1 MSFQASPVNTSIT
14 VLLPLAFPF
23 VPIITSDKQLTVDE
37 LEKQTAVPLPVLR
50 LSPGSFIVPETGSKN
65 YSFVAENI
73 GGSSEAIIM
82 VPPFMIDD
90 YSLPFRLILD
100 GIRNGIGL
108 HDGYRTSMQLTQRT
122 TNMTD
127 KRCNVY
133 SIRVPYYYTMPR
145 SISNYLRYALL
156 IVDDRHALSD
166 ANICEVGP
174 SSTLKQSS
182 LWTKSEIQCNCASNA
197 RERCRKQYVS
207 ATMCG
212 PSWKLV
218 PDDTV
223 SLDSIAMFILLIANC
238 NAVNVDFQRL
248 QKSIVCA
255 SALDSRCPM
264 LRRRRAAPAILSMLG
279 NTSVKNRYGG
289 ALQHYFPAI
298 NSLEIQAVNMA
309 ALYSDFF
316 EQLQ

>member
-1 MSFQASPVNTSIT
+1 LHFCTYQ
-14 VLLPLAFPF
+14 
-23 VPIITSDKQLTVDE
+23 
-37 LEKQTAVPLPVLR
+37 VPLPVLR
-50 LSPGSFIVPETGSKN
+50 LSPGSFIVPESGSKN

-122 TNMTD
+122 TNITD

-166 ANICEVGP
+166 ANICEGLMVEKCFLP
-174 SSTLKQSS
+174 CSSSS
-182 LWTKSEIQCNCASNA
+182 RIIVTAL
-197 RERCRKQYVS
+197 
-207 ATMCG
+207 
-212 PSWKLV
+212 
-218 PDDTV
+218 
-223 SLDSIAMFILLIANC
+223 SLIYM
-238 NAVNVDFQRL
+238 
-248 QKSIVCA
+248 
-255 SALDSRCPM
+255 
-264 LRRRRAAPAILSMLG
+264 
-279 NTSVKNRYGG
+279 
-289 ALQHYFPAI
+289 
-298 NSLEIQAVNMA
+298 
-309 ALYSDFF
+309 
-316 EQLQ
+316 